1 MQQKVPT
8 SGTDRRAGT
17 TLGDETGAGGRGD
30 GGWGLGVGGWGC
42 VPRCARRGPGPGAE
56 GGAQGLGASRG
67 RGRGPR
73 GAGPGAKG
81 EAGGQGRGRG
91 PGAGRRAPGARPG
104 PGAGGRGPGA
114 SGGEGRAQGP
124 GARPGGRCR
133 LRLEADHQVGRI
145 AAERGIDIREAA
157 YVQTVDGVMELD
169 PAGCCARAAT
179 RPIGVDPTTKAPV
192 SKALGRQL
200 EDYDT

>member
-1 MQQKVPT
+1 
-8 SGTDRRAGT
+8 
-17 TLGDETGAGGRGD
+17 LGLCASLRSAGAGSG
-30 GGWGLGVGGWGC
+30 
-42 VPRCARRGPGPGAE
+42 
-56 GGAQGLGASRG
+56 G
-67 RGRGPR
+67 RGRGAGARGLEGPR
-73 GAGPGAKG
+73 AGAPGG
-81 EAGGQGRGRG
+81 RAGGQGRGRG
-91 PGAGRRAPGARPG
+91 PRARPGARGGAQG
-104 PGAGGRGPGA
+104 PRGEAGARGRGPGA
-114 SGGEGRAQGP
+114 RGLGGRGQGA
-124 GARPGGRCR
+124 GARGEAGGRCR